1 MQKLLLKQCLY
12 HLPNENLSA
21 VFTTEQFKSVEDI
34 LDVDLLIT
42 TNDGL
47 ETTLPTIQVQPI
59 LDYEDVLN
67 ITSFVKDQTL
77 STKGV
82 RFSQDLERLLSQ
94 YLKDSTRTQELK
106 NKIQKLVNEELLS
119 TSTEE

>member
-1 MQKLLLKQCLY
+1 M
-12 HLPNENLSA
+12 
-21 VFTTEQFKSVEDI
+21 
-34 LDVDLLIT
+34 DLLIT
-42 TNDGL
+42 TNDGF

-67 ITSFVKDQTL
+67 ITSFVKDQAL

-82 RFSQDLERLLSQ
+82 RFSQELEHLLAS
-94 YLKDSTRTQELK
+94 YIKDSTRTQELK

>member
-1 MQKLLLKQCLY
+1 M
-12 HLPNENLSA
+12 
-21 VFTTEQFKSVEDI
+21 
-34 LDVDLLIT
+34 
-42 TNDGL
+42 
-47 ETTLPTIQVQPI
+47 
-59 LDYEDVLN
+59 DYEDVLN

-82 RFSQDLERLLSQ
+82 RFSQELEHLLAS
-94 YLKDSTRTQELK
+94 YIKDSARTQELK